1 MEEIMQSAEE
11 PGGAYDSA
19 NAYPEG
25 LPTVFNWRARD
36 VVSKTKDD
44 EKSLDELNNEFHR
57 MQTQGIKTIKEM
69 VQVSNAAQGLYWV

>member
-1 MEEIMQSAEE
+1 MEEIMESVED

-36 VVSKTKDD
+36 VVSKNKDD
-44 EKSLDELNNEFHR
+44 GKSLDELHKEFYR
-57 MQTQGIKTIKEM
+57 MQTQGMKTIKEM
-69 VQVSNAAQGLYWV
+69 VQVSNAAQGP